1 MKRLGVSEAMTCVPV
16 SGAGFGTYD
25 VIVGRGLLAE
35 AGARIAPLARGRTVI
50 VSDETVA
57 ALHGPALK
65 ASLAEA
71 GVRSEI
77 IAVPPGEGSKS
88 FAELERVMD
97 RLLAAGLDRKDVVV
111 AFGGGV
117 VGDLAGLAAAL
128 YMRGIDFVQVP
139 TTLLAQVDSSVGG
152 KTAINHAL
160 GKNMVGA
167 FHQPR
172 LVIAD
177 VATLATLPRR
187 ELVAGMAEVIKHGAI
202 ADPGY
207 LAEVETRLP
216 GLLAGEAQALAAIV
230 AGSIRIKAAVVA
242 ADEREANL
250 RAILNFGHTFG
261 HAIEAGLGYGQ
272 WLHGE
277 AVGCGMVMAADLS
290 RRLGSLTADEEARLL
305 SLIRAADLPVQG
317 PGWAA
322 SRYLSLMETD
332 KKAERGAP
340 RFVVLDGLGRA
351 RMQAVDEALV
361 VAAIEAHRQGC
372 QPA

>member
-1 MKRLGVSEAMTCVPV
+1 MQDIVVDLGERGYPIQIGFDLLQSNERLRALA
-16 SGAGFGTYD
+16 AGRAVCIISD
-25 VIVGRGLLAE
+25 ENVGPLHAPALLA
-35 AGARIAPLARGRTVI
+35 GLGTAPAQ
-50 VSDETVA
+50 VSRLDI
-57 ALHGPALK
+57 PA
-65 ASLAEA
+65 
-71 GVRSEI
+71 
-77 IAVPPGEGSKS
+77 GEGSKS
-88 FAELERVMD
+88 WQM
-97 RLLAAGLDRKDVVV
+97 LDRVIGHLLEQRFDRKSLLI
-111 AFGGGV
+111 ALGGGV
-117 VGDLAGLAAAL
+117 VGDLAGFVAAI
-128 YMRGIDFVQVP
+128 YQRGIEFVQVP

-177 VATLATLPRR
+177 VGTLATLPRR
-187 ELVAGMAEVIKHGAI
+187 ELVAGLAEVIKHGAI
-202 ADPGY
+202 ADPDY
-207 LAEVETRLP
+207 LGEVEDRLDD
-216 GLLAGEAQALAAIV
+216 LLAGKAGALASIV

-261 HAIEAGLGYGQ
+261 HAIEAGLGYGE

-290 RRLGSLTADEEARLL
+290 RRLESLSGDEERRLV
-305 SLIRAADLPVQG
+305 SLIEAAGLPVRG
-317 PGWAA
+317 PDWPAA
-322 SRYLSLMETD
+322 RYLSLMETD

-351 RMQAVDEALV
+351 RMQAVDEGLV
-361 VAAIEAHRQGC
+361 VAAIDAHRVASTG
-372 QPA
+372 AEAAA

>member
-1 MKRLGVSEAMTCVPV
+1 MQDIVVDLGERGYPIQI
-16 SGAGFGTYD
+16 GFD
-25 VIVGRGLLAE
+25 LLA
-35 AGARIAPLARGRTVI
+35 
-50 VSDETVA
+50 SN
-57 ALHGPALK
+57 
-65 ASLAEA
+65 
-71 GVRSEI
+71 
-77 IAVPPGEGSKS
+77 
-88 FAELERVMD
+88 ER
-97 RLLAAGLDRKDVVV
+97 LQALAAGRSVCVISDENVGPLHAPPLLAGLGTAPAQVSRLDIPAGEASKSWQMLDRVIGHLLEQRFDRKSLLI
-111 AFGGGV
+111 ALGGGV
-117 VGDLAGLAAAL
+117 VGDLAGFVAAI
-128 YMRGIDFVQVP
+128 YQRGIDFVQVP

-207 LAEVETRLP
+207 LAEVEARLP
-216 GLLAGEAQALAAIV
+216 ALLAGEAGALAAIV

-290 RRLGSLTADEEARLL
+290 RRLGSLTADEAARLV

-317 PGWAA
+317 PDWAA

-351 RMQAVDEALV
+351 RMQAVDEAVV
-361 VAAIEAHRQGC
+361 VAAIEAHRQKPVGLGS
-372 QPA
+372 PSDALGS

>member
-1 MKRLGVSEAMTCVPV
+1 MSAPLPLHVDGDVAACDAAARRLA
-16 SGAGFGTYD
+16 D
-25 VIVGRGLLAE
+25 LAE
-35 AGARIAPLARGRTVI
+35 ATRGTATCLARQRSGLDAGVFAGAAAGAF
-50 VSDETVA
+50 VA
-57 ALHGPALK
+57 AADALTGPTA
-65 ASLAEA
+65 ALAEH
-71 GVRSEI
+71 
-77 IAVPPGEGSKS
+77 
-88 FAELERVMD
+88 
-97 RLLAAGLDRKDVVV
+97 LAALALGLR
-111 AFGGGV
+111 
-117 VGDLAGLAAAL
+117 DLA
-128 YMRGIDFVQVP
+128 R
-139 TTLLAQVDSSVGG
+139 S
-152 KTAINHAL
+152 
-160 GKNMVGA
+160 
-167 FHQPR
+167 
-172 LVIAD
+172 
-177 VATLATLPRR
+177 
-187 ELVAGMAEVIKHGAI
+187 
-202 ADPGY
+202 

-361 VAAIEAHRQGC
+361 VAAIEAHKGE
-372 QPA
+372 PAATGAAA